1 MRFMARHSLE
11 TSWIAFYRRK
21 LIQLVIDLKE
31 SALILIKNWRRSVAG
46 SQNNANT
53 TVIWPA
59 FPPASHFF
67 YFCFSVVQ
75 AESA

>member
-11 TSWIAFYRRK
+11 TSWDAFYRRK

-31 SALILIKNWRRSVAG
+31 SALILIKNWRESAAKCRY
-46 SQNNANT
+46 N
-53 TVIWPA
+53 VIWPA
-59 FPPASHFF
+59 FPPAKQFF
-67 YFCFSVVQ
+67 YFRRPVVQ